1 MDTDLWTSS
10 LAYHEMRLIISHLLW
25 NFDVELSDRTSKDW
39 LDQTAHVVW
48 DKKPLFVHLSPRKD
62 T

>member
-1 MDTDLWTSS
+1 
-10 LAYHEMRLIISHLLW
+10 MRLIISHLLW

-62 T
+62 L

>member
-1 MDTDLWTSS
+1 MDADPRTLS

-25 NFDVELSDRTSKDW
+25 NFDVELSDCTSKDW

-48 DKKPLFVHLSPRKD
+48 DKKPLLVHLSPRKD